1 MNDISARSECP
12 EEESVRSV
20 RFGGRGFRTLVPG
33 LFFLLLLLAASLT
46 NRPVTASPREEA
58 SFSFSAPEGM
68 FFVGEKLEYEVSYS
82 IFSLGKVRLE
92 VIDSA
97 SRMGRVVYRAKA
109 FMDSYAG
116 VPFVNLH
123 WVFYSEIDPRM
134 YSHFFSGVDTKDSG
148 NISYSDYSFDY
159 AHGQVHVEKG
169 IRQHQG
175 SVRNGFDTISTE
187 YQDGLSLFYYARANV
202 HSNTEIN
209 VPTFVNEKKVNT
221 FINFMNKKTSSEV
234 DAVKYPVETIEF
246 NGRADF
252 VGIFGLTGGFTGWFS
267 NDAAA
272 IPIVAKMKVLIGSI
286 RVELVEW
293 NRPGWIP
300 PPAAED

>member
-1 MNDISARSECP
+1 MNDISARSERP

-20 RFGGRGFRTLVPG
+20 RLGGRGLRTLVPG
-33 LFFLLLLLAASLT
+33 FFFLLFFLANSIT
-46 NRPVTASPREEA
+46 NRPVSASPREEV

-68 FFVGEKLEYEVSYS
+68 FYVGETLEYEVSYS
-82 IFSLGKVRLE
+82 VFSLGKVRLE
-92 VIDSA
+92 VLDSA
-97 SRMGRVVYRAKA
+97 NRMGRVVYRAKA

-123 WVFYSEIDPRM
+123 WIFYSEIDPRM
-134 YSHFFSGVDTKDSG
+134 YSDFFSGVDAKDSAS
-148 NISYSDYSFDY
+148 ISYSDYSFEY
-159 AHGQVHVEKG
+159 AHGRVFIEKG
-169 IRQHQG
+169 IRRHQG
-175 SVRNGFDTISTE
+175 SIRKGSDTLSTE

-202 HSNTEIN
+202 HSNREIN

-234 DAVKYPVETIEF
+234 DAIKYPVETIEF

-272 IPIVAKMKVLIGSI
+272 IPIVAKMKVLVGSI
-286 RVELVEW
+286 RVELVQW

-300 PPAAED
+300 PPAVED